1 MTAVFVQGSPVWLL
15 KRTMQWPLSNRQ
27 STQFAETALPEACGI
42 NLKLSS
48 RFAKLSPTEQLRN
61 LTQDTFSSSTCPDM
75 PRCSFS
81 HPIKKATHRRACDG
95 LTFFLLRQVQQ
106 KSLWN
111 DSPHH
116 PIRRACDGLTFF
128 LLRQVQQKGLWN
140 DSPHHPISQTFPPR
154 LFCEVHI
161 LFVFRPSVGLVL
173 KDEKWKSTWSNYH
186 EYLRAEMHHSFKG

>member
-15 KRTMQWPLSNRQ
+15 KRTMQWPLSNHQ

-116 PIRRACDGLTFF
+116 PI
-128 LLRQVQQKGLWN
+128 
-140 DSPHHPISQTFPPR
+140 SQTFPPR